1 MAETISSV
9 AMKDGHNVRPINCAI
24 GDLGAS
30 TVSVSVDSPSGR
42 ASDVTDTI
50 IENSTIM
57 RADSAFQNARKGGAL
72 ALLRVVS
79 RSGGGDGGADGGGSL
94 LDPAALASPKP

>member
-1 MAETISSV
+1 MAKTISSV
-9 AMKDGHNVRPINCAI
+9 AMKDGRPINRAI
-24 GDLGAS
+24 GDVHVGAS